1 MNSGY
6 GRKTSSSVPSGYSTT
21 SGCLPGYD
29 PNVGNGDDAG
39 GSLTGTTNS
48 GEDNERN
55 VESRALTQNEIAL
68 YNARWRI

>member
-29 PNVGNGDDAG
+29 PNVGNGDYEGDL
-39 GSLTGTTNS
+39 LTNTKNP